1 MLLIKYNLGRNDSK
15 MKIIEFN
22 KENVKEEEIE
32 MKVKKS
38 RGIIL
43 NSQGKALIVKYAGI
57 YMLPGGRIE
66 QETPREALKREI
78 MEEAGIFNI
87 ECENEPFLKIKSYN
101 RDYYTRKLGRSI
113 IRLTET
119 YFYFGE
125 TKEDIDLQRQRLTQG
140 EKETE
145 FLIKFENL
153 SRIRYLAEMNKTENK
168 KIVYFNK
175 ELFTVLDQFA
185 KLRGDRKDELEKV

>member
-1 MLLIKYNLGRNDSK
+1 

-22 KENVKEEEIE
+22 NENVKEEEIE
-32 MKVKKS
+32 MRVKKS

-43 NSQGKALIVKYAGI
+43 NDQGQALIVKYAGL

-78 MEEAGIFNI
+78 KEEAGIVDL
-87 ECENEPFLKIKSYN
+87 ECENEPFLKIKSYKRN
-101 RDYYTRKLGRSI
+101 YYTRKLGKSVT
-113 IRLTET
+113 RLTET

-125 TKEDIDLQRQRLTQG
+125 TNNAIDLCRQSLTEH

-145 FLIKFENL
+145 FWISFENL
-153 SRIRYLAEMNKTENK
+153 SKIRYLAETNITGNP
-168 KIVYFNK
+168 KISEFNR
-175 ELFTVLDQFA
+175 ELFTALDQFA
-185 KLRGDRKDELEKV
+185 NLRKNGKEEQERD